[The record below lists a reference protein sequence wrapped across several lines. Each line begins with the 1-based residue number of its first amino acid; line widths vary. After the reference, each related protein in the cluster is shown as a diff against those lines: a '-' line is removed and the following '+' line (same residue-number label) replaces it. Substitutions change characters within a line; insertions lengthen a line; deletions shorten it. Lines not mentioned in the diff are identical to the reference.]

1 MKRRRGSYAT
11 RIAATSAALAV
22 TGVATVLV
30 GNSWWQLLVAAVLG
44 FVLTQMAFLGHDA
57 AHRQIFDSARK
68 NEWAARVLTGLVG
81 GLSYGWWLSKHSRH
95 HGAPNQLGKDPDI
108 ESEVLSFS
116 PEVAHTRRGLA
127 ARFTAVQGTLF
138 LPLLLLEGLN
148 LHYKGVQLLLRRDP
162 GIKQVWAERAFVG
175 VRIAGYL
182 TLLAVLLPPGKAAA
196 FLGIQLG
203 VFGLCLGG
211 AFAPNHVGMPIVAK
225 GARVDFLHRQVA
237 MSRNV
242 SGGWAID
249 LLMGGLNLQVEH
261 HLFPAMP
268 RANLRA
274 VRPLVRAHCAEHG
287 LVYTETTLWSAYRQL
302 LGYLNTV
309 GVRAAEP
316 FRCPLVATLRS

>member
-1 MKRRRGSYAT
+1 MERRYGSYIARIGAT
-11 RIAATSAALAV
+11 AAALLC
-22 TGVATVLV
+22 TGAAMVVV
-30 GNSWWQLLVAAVLG
+30 GNSWWQLVVAAVLG

-57 AHRQIFDSARK
+57 SHRQMFESTAA

-81 GLSYGWWLSKHSRH
+81 GLSYGWWMSKHSRH

-108 ESEVLSFS
+108 DSELLSFS

-127 ARFTAVQGTLF
+127 ARFTRIQGTLF

-148 LHYKGVQLLLRRDP
+148 LHYKGVQLLLRRNP
-162 GIKQVWAERAFVG
+162 GIKRAWVERVFVG
-175 VRIAGYL
+175 VRLAGYL
-182 TLLAVLLPPGKAAA
+182 ALLFTLLPPGKAAA
-196 FLGIQLG
+196 FLAVQLG
-203 VFGLCLGG
+203 VFGLFLGG
-211 AFAPNHVGMPIVAK
+211 AFAPNHVGMPIVAR
-225 GARVDFLHRQVA
+225 GERVDFLQRQVA

-261 HLFPAMP
+261 HLFPAMA

-287 LVYTETTLWSAYRQL
+287 VPYTETDLWSAYRQL

-309 GVRAAEP
+309 GVRAADP
-316 FRCPLVATLRS
+316 FRCPLVATLR